1 VGRKLSV
8 QSQDATC
15 RVSWSIT
22 LGKSNLYRSIAER
35 TTPTIGALCAVP
47 GSPRDGREAVPIEK
61 LDWPPPSFQTSP
73 ARGLAHNISCVTGQK
88 QAKVAGLFGLFMLY
102 NIQSTF
108 SSNLMDYAGLLNLE
122 ILALFGAVAAT
133 RYICDLGHDCGL
145 WQKHCL
151 PLEDDTSGVRR
162 PRHTVY
168 GES

>member
-1 VGRKLSV
+1 
-8 QSQDATC
+8 
-15 RVSWSIT
+15 
-22 LGKSNLYRSIAER
+22 
-35 TTPTIGALCAVP
+35 
-47 GSPRDGREAVPIEK
+47 
-61 LDWPPPSFQTSP
+61 
-73 ARGLAHNISCVTGQK
+73 
-88 QAKVAGLFGLFMLY
+88 MLY

-122 ILALFGAVAAT
+122 ILALVGAVAAT